1 MINKFGNAIVL
12 YVNRRPGYRTHTP
25 VITGQR
31 CGRVWI
37 TLIYTI
43 ARARVCIQNTKYIL
57 IIIIVCDKKYVGLKT
72 TVFTTIR
79 CCTRE

>member
-12 YVNRRPGYRTHTP
+12 YALIGGPATAHTHTP

-37 TLIYTI
+37 TLMYNS
-43 ARARVCIQNTKYIL
+43 ARACVYIQNTKYS
-57 IIIIVCDKKYVGLKT
+57 IIIVCIIK
-72 TVFTTIR
+72 
-79 CCTRE
+79 